1 MMTVSD
7 MNDTPKGQATTIE
20 RIDFYNLFHEPG
32 QEDDLTE
39 IDYIEERIL
48 FK

>member
-20 RIDFYNLFHEPG
+20 RIDFYNLHEPG

>member
-1 MMTVSD
+1 MTMSD

-20 RIDFYNLFHEPG
+20 RIDFNNSHELG
-32 QEDDLTE
+32 QEGDSTE